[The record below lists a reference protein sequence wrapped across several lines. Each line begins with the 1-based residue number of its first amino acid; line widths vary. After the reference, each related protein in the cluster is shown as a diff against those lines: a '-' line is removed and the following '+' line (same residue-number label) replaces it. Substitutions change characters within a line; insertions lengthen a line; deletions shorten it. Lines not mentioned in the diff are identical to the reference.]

1 MAYYPAQDMIVL
13 KAKTEEEID
22 NEIKAKMA
30 EGYFPVSGTVVYNGK
45 LSGEPVAYKQSMVK
59 LENTDLKFIASM
71 FAAFKPS
78 LDAIYTQLTA
88 INDKLSTANDKLSTA
103 NSSLSSIAANT
114 DRIPNATNVEEK

>member
-13 KAKTEEEID
+13 KAKTEEEMD

-30 EGYFPVSGTVVYNGK
+30 EGYFPVSDTVVYKGK

-88 INDKLSTANDKLSTA
+88 INDKLSTAN
-103 NSSLSSIAANT
+103 SSLSSITANT